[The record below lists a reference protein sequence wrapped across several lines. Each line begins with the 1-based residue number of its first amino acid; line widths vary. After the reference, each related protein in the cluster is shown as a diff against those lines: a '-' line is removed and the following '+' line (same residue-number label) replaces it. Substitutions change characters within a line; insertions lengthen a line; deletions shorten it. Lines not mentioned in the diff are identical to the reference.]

1 MHTRGDSAIVSNFG
15 PQEQAMQGYFREG
28 ETRAMTLGNRGP
40 IRFTDE
46 GWLHPDILA
55 AYNRVG
61 FYVFENVLGAVELSE
76 LRAEFHEMVERL
88 PRTPDSPLDSQGRP
102 ALGAGGDSP
111 VAMWAK
117 PLGDPLGGTGL
128 ANGRHVVKM
137 FEPAP
142 APDLPEQVPFII
154 LGPLQ
159 YSEAVLRLSGHP
171 QLLKIAET
179 IYGSDFVP
187 FTEAVIIKKPGEGA
201 SFSWHQDGT
210 THWEAGDWDLATHGF
225 NFMAQLY
232 GSTAA
237 NGVWYLP
244 GTHAT
249 GRVDLKSMLAA
260 AGSDRL
266 PNAVPL
272 IANAG
277 DVAISNRQVVHGS
290 FPNTSPDWRVTVN
303 VGFHRRRSVLGAT
316 GFYAHDN
323 KPEPYD
329 AERIR
334 KRSEMI
340 GYAIAARHQRFPE
353 ETPYN
358 YRPHLQSGE
367 RYRWDEAA
375 RAAVQG
381 YNRNDLVI

>member
-1 MHTRGDSAIVSNFG
+1 MAIVSNFG

-28 ETRAMTLGNRGP
+28 EARAMTLGNRGP

-46 GWLHPDILA
+46 GRLHPDILA
-55 AYNRVG
+55 VYNRIG
-61 FYVFENVLGAVELSE
+61 FYVFEHVLGAVELSE
-76 LRAEFHEMVERL
+76 LRTEFHEMVERL
-88 PRTPDSPLDSQGRP
+88 PSTPDSPLDSKGRP
-102 ALGAGGDSP
+102 ALGAAGDSP

-117 PLGDPLGGTGL
+117 PLGDPLGGTGI

-137 FEPAP
+137 FEPVP
-142 APDLPEQVPFII
+142 APDLPAQVPFII

-159 YSEAVLRLSGHP
+159 YSEAALRLSGHP
-171 QLLKIAET
+171 QLLQIAET

-210 THWEAGDWDLATHGF
+210 THWQADDWDLATHGF

-266 PNAVPL
+266 PHAVPL
-272 IANAG
+272 IAAAG

-290 FPNTSPDWRVTVN
+290 FPNTSPDWRVTIN

-323 KPEPYD
+323 KPVPYD

-340 GYAIAARHQRFPE
+340 GYAIAARQQRFPE

-367 RYRWDEAA
+367 HYRWD
-375 RAAVQG
+375 
-381 YNRNDLVI
+381 